1 MSQPTLGDLIRSS
14 AHTYREIAD
23 AAGLSVARIGQIA
36 LNRHL
41 TQMPP
46 DTTLQALASALDL
59 PLEDIVSAAEESIRT
74 PPVEPGAMPV
84 RGRTTSTGPQRAARL
99 ARRISR
105 LSDRDRAVVEA
116 VLGALEEG

>member
-14 AHTYREIAD
+14 TNTYREIAD
-23 AAGLSVARIGQIA
+23 AAGLSIARIGQIA
-36 LNRHL
+36 LNRHI

-46 DTTLQALASALDL
+46 DATLRALAGALDL

-84 RGRTTSTGPQRAARL
+84 RVRTTGSRRAARL

-105 LSDRDRAVVEA
+105 LTDRDRAVVEA
-116 VLGALEEG
+116 VLGALEEE